1 MSRAKRSKQIGKL
14 PPFVAVTW
22 EILNSQAYKKLSPS
36 AGKALPYFLGK
47 HGKLY
52 YKDGEQY
59 DATFIFSYGD
69 ARNMGFASRTF
80 SRIITDLVAKG
91 FVELAGY
98 GGMRGFCNSHNKFKI
113 SNRWRQYGQQSFVP
127 LKRYPSEP

>member
-1 MSRAKRSKQIGKL
+1 
-14 PPFVAVTW
+14 
-22 EILNSQAYKKLSPS
+22 
-36 AGKALPYFLGK
+36 
-47 HGKLY
+47 LY
-52 YKDGEQY
+52 YKEGEQY

-98 GGMRGFCNSHNKFKI
+98 GGMRGFCNSYNKFKI
-113 SNRWRQYGQQSFVP
+113 SNRWRQYGQQSFVS